1 MSMKRRLSV
10 AVAILGLFAAT
21 ADIFAQEW
29 RGGRARVE
37 GSVKTVNG
45 EPIAD
50 AKVMLR
56 WGQSGRGGPD
66 LKTDKKG
73 KWAIFGIV
81 GGPWNVDVEAA
92 GYLPQK
98 MSVNISESERNQ
110 SIDVKL
116 EPQPQAQAQSR
127 EELRVGGKTIS
138 KEDSEAIERA
148 NAAFQEKK
156 FTAAREDYLKAL
168 AELPESEPLMMRI
181 AAAYEGEGNT
191 QDALKYARQA
201 AEKDPT
207 ATPYGRPVAA
217 ALMAAVSL
225 ALIGSISWQG
235 HASQAKAP
243 DLSIIADL
251 THVAASA
258 VWITGLGVTLAALR
272 GIPSVAPTA
281 GRALAARML
290 ARFSMADWTS
300 PVAKSTTRSAAAM
313 TILGW
318 RSTNRAGGP

>member
-1 MSMKRRLSV
+1 MKKRLCV
-10 AVAILGLFAAT
+10 AVVILGLLAAA
-21 ADIFAQEW
+21 ADLFAQEW

-37 GSVKTVNG
+37 GTVKNVNG

-81 GGPWNVDVEAA
+81 GGPWSVDVEAP

-98 MSVNISESERNQ
+98 MSVNISESERNAP
-110 SIDVKL
+110 IGVKL

-127 EELRVGGKTIS
+127 EEIRVGGKTIS
-138 KEDSEAIERA
+138 KEASEAIERA

-168 AELPESEPLMMRI
+168 AELPESEPLLMRV
-181 AAAYEGEGNT
+181 AAAYDGEGNT

-201 AEKDPT
+201 AEKDPNDVNT
-207 ATPYGRPVAA
+207 WLLIGTIELQNGNLDAGKA
-217 ALMAAVSL
+217 ALDKVPAEKITV
-225 ALIGSISWQG
+225 
-235 HASQAKAP
+235 P
-243 DLSIIADL
+243 DVYMNLGIVLYNKKKPAEAE
-251 THVAASA
+251 VAF
-258 VWITGLGVTLAALR
+258 
-272 GIPSVAPTA
+272 
-281 GRALAARML
+281 GRALAMKPDLADAYYYRGL
-290 ARFSMADWTS
+290 ARLQQNHKQEAKADFQKYLEIAPDGS
-300 PVAKSTTRSAAAM
+300 ESKDVKE
-313 TILGW
+313 ILNSI
-318 RSTNRAGGP
+318 R